1 MTTVAA
7 EYDHIEIQQQ
17 YQDTVNNR
25 WDEEW
30 DNENSS
36 ARLFERSR
44 IKALAGLSEEEL
56 SKGKVVG
63 VCMLSRGGEATFEW
77 PGREDRART
86 IRGDACFPP
95 PLPSPPPPPS
105 PL

>member
-7 EYDHIEIQQQ
+7 EYDHMDIQQQ

-44 IKALAGLSEEEL
+44 IKALAGEGLRWDPEEFL
-56 SKGKVVG
+56 VSDLCV
-63 VCMLSRGGEATFEW
+63 
-77 PGREDRART
+77 
-86 IRGDACFPP
+86 
-95 PLPSPPPPPS
+95 
-105 PL
+105 

>member
-7 EYDHIEIQQQ
+7 EYDHMDIQQQ

-44 IKALAGLSEEEL
+44 IKALAGEAQI
-56 SKGKVVG
+56 SKGLRLEPWGTPQCIIAVQLPARLLG
-63 VCMLSRGGEATFEW
+63 RATCLEKFLN
-77 PGREDRART
+77 
-86 IRGDACFPP
+86 I
-95 PLPSPPPPPS
+95 
-105 PL
+105 